1 MPRTLKNTIA
11 VLVVTACTALA
22 ISATVQ
28 LADRA
33 IGGTGIG
40 AGTAAAYEITTAST
54 GYADTS
60 SGQLTCPRTGCT
72 ASYCHAAR

>member
-1 MPRTLKNTIA
+1 MPKTLKNTIA

-28 LADRA
+28 LADRV
-33 IGGTGIG
+33 IGGTG
-40 AGTAAAYEITTAST
+40 TSTDAAYEITAAGA